1 MNPEIGNQYGL
12 SLAKGSAQPIADPAT
27 NIAKSPTT
35 ESIRQGKGET
45 SVNLNRQKERTE
57 TMSDKAKTPASEVFD
72 QALKNYEQ
80 TLRTGLKLQE
90 EASRWWTN
98 ILTQATSAQDWQKR
112 ITTAANDVIA
122 PTQKRLEE
130 YLALIEQNNRTNVD
144 LLKKATE
151 ATQTA
156 TPAEYQSKC
165 VDFMEASVAAL
176 QANVQSVTQINSKMI
191 DSLVGFVK
199 KNSAEFAEVKAAKA

>member
-1 MNPEIGNQYGL
+1 MNPELVTQTGVSL
-12 SLAKGSAQPIADPAT
+12 SKGPLQPSGDPASP
-27 NIAKSPTT
+27 NLSKSQPP
-35 ESIRQGKGET
+35 EAIRQGKGET
-45 SVNLNRQKERTE
+45 SVNLNKQKERTE

-98 ILTQATSAQDWQKR
+98 VLSQATSAQDWQKR
-112 ITTAANDVIA
+112 VTTAANDVIA

-130 YLALIEQNNRTNVD
+130 YLALIEQNNRTNVE

-151 ATQTA
+151 ASQ
-156 TPAEYQSKC
+156 
-165 VDFMEASVAAL
+165 VAAPRMHKRNGWIL
-176 QANVQSVTQINSKMI
+176 WKHR
-191 DSLVGFVK
+191 SLRCRRMC
-199 KNSAEFAEVKAAKA
+199 NRSRRRTAR